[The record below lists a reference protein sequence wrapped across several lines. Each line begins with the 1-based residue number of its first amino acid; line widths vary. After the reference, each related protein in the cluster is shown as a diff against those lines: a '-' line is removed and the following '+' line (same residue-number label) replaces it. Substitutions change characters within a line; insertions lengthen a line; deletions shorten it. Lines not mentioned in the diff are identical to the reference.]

1 MDNKQ
6 LQKGNETLK
15 SKIRQLEK
23 KLNSIEQSQQQ
34 KSKFK

>member
-6 LQKGNETLK
+6 LQKENETLK

>member
-6 LQKGNETLK
+6 LQKEDETLK

>member
-1 MDNKQ
+1 MDNQQ
-6 LQKGNETLK
+6 LQKENETLK
-15 SKIRQLEK
+15 SKITQLEK